1 METTNDKNNSVVED
15 INFFLPFFAGNEN
28 KEDKI
33 FNRKRLRK

>member
-15 INFFLPFFAGNEN
+15 INFFLSFAGNKN

-33 FNRKRLRK
+33 FNGERLRK